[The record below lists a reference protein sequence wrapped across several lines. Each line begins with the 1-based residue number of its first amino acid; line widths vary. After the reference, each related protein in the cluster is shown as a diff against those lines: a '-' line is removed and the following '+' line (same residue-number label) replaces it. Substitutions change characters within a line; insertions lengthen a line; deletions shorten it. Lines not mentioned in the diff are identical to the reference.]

1 MNHHLSQLIRTRV
14 EMRASLTVKF
24 CQACF
29 AIYLITVFSLSSTA
43 ANIQYEVIE
52 GEIEN
57 SGSIVGVVTFSGT
70 ATATKMF
77 KVDTDE
83 SECGSEMPSEEL
95 QLGSNNGIH
104 NVVLS
109 IEDIETGK
117 NWNLPTEFVY
127 DQKNCRF
134 NPHVMIIRPRTK
146 GVVLN
151 SDNLVH
157 NVHTISK
164 GIFSFNKATKAHG
177 ETHIKERKIRKP
189 GIIRVKCDMHY
200 WMKGWW
206 IVAKNPYTTLT
217 NQDGKFSI
225 GNIPAGHYT
234 VRVWHEKLGESDY
247 SIEVKAGE
255 ALQMNVTLDQET
267 G

>member
-1 MNHHLSQLIRTRV
+1 MNVQNKQGAGMQVDVLR
-14 EMRASLTVKF
+14 SLTAKL
-24 CQACF
+24 CQSFF
-29 AIYLITVFSLSSTA
+29 AIYLTIIFTLNTTA

-52 GEIEN
+52 GEIAN
-57 SGSIVGVVTFSGT
+57 SGSIVGVVTLSGT
-70 ATATKMF
+70 PAATEMF
-77 KVDTDE
+77 TVDTDE
-83 SECGSEMPSEEL
+83 SECGAEMPSEEL
-95 QLGSNNGIH
+95 ELGSNNGIH

-109 IEDIETGK
+109 IENIETGK
-117 NWNLPTEFVY
+117 DWSFPTDFVY

-134 NPHVMIIRPRTK
+134 NPHVMIIKPRTR

-157 NVHTISK
+157 NVHTISR
-164 GIFSFNKATKAHG
+164 GIFSFNKATKAHS
-177 ETHIKERKIRKP
+177 ETQIKERKIRKP
-189 GIIRVKCDMHY
+189 GIIRVKCDIHY

-217 NQDGKFSI
+217 NQDGRFSI
-225 GNIPAGHYT
+225 EDIPAGHYT
-234 VRVWHEKLGESDY
+234 IKVWHEKLGESDY

-255 ALQMNVTLDQET
+255 AAQMDVTLNEET

>member
-1 MNHHLSQLIRTRV
+1 MNHHLNQHAGEQVRMS
-14 EMRASLTVKF
+14 ASLTVKI
-24 CQACF
+24 CQACIAICLTTAF
-29 AIYLITVFSLSSTA
+29 ALSTPA
-43 ANIQYEVIE
+43 ANFHYEVIE
-52 GEIEN
+52 GAIEN

-70 ATATKMF
+70 PAATEMF

-83 SECGSEMPSEEL
+83 SECGTEMPSEEL
-95 QLGSNNGIH
+95 QLGNNKGIH

-109 IEDIETGK
+109 IEDIQSGK
-117 NWNLPTEFVY
+117 DWNLPTDFVY

-134 NPHVMIIRPRTK
+134 DPHVMIIKPRTK

-157 NVHTISK
+157 NVHTISR
-164 GIFSFNKATKAHG
+164 GIFSFNKATKAHS

-206 IVAKNPYTTLT
+206 IVARNPYTTLT
-217 NQDGKFSI
+217 NQDGEFSI
-225 GNIPAGHYT
+225 GHIPAGQYN

-247 SIEVKAGE
+247 SIEVRAGE
-255 ALQMNVTLDQET
+255 AAQLNVTLHQET
-267 G
+267 E